1 MTEKINLKAENV
13 EGHIPDA
20 ACQDHML
27 GESMS
32 YFSAF
37 TKGSLK
43 EQYLS
48 SSLIWVVT
56 LPKLHV
62 FSSLGFILYL
72 QVFISL
78 STGFHLA

>member
-27 GESMS
+27 GESVS

-37 TKGSLK
+37 AKGSLN

-48 SSLIWVVT
+48 SSLI
-56 LPKLHV
+56 
-62 FSSLGFILYL
+62 
-72 QVFISL
+72 
-78 STGFHLA
+78 